1 MAEVRPDQGK
11 PAGKALKPNT
21 AGGKDNRL
29 QKANRNVSRSL
40 SDRVKEEKQEKE
52 VARGLA
58 EEQLQKAFTPQEQA
72 VIDLHA
78 QGLSFRTI
86 GRMGKTFG
94 EKDSLGH
101 KKRYLLPS
109 QSSIR
114 RWRAER
120 PEFKEESEKALN
132 TYIESCAQEAM
143 RFVRSLRKL
152 RGVSDSVLDDADKLA
167 KEKDAGKRDALF
179 KKLNIYLRHAEVKVR
194 SINCEV
200 RNTLDIAGRRV
211 ASWQEGNAE
220 AGEVI
225 VFEPYGGWVPT
236 NILKG
241 SPGQGPEGEAAA
253 ERWKAIQHARQE
265 EIQHARQE
273 ENRED

>member
-1 MAEVRPDQGK
+1 MTADSRPEGK
-11 PAGKALKPNT
+11 KPKG
-21 AGGKDNRL
+21 AGGKNNRAM
-29 QKANRNVSRSL
+29 KANKNIATSL
-40 SDRVKEEKQEKE
+40 PDRVKEGKQEKE
-52 VARGLA
+52 VSRGLA
-58 EEQLQKAFTPQEQA
+58 EEQLQRAFTIQEQA

-78 QGLSFRTI
+78 EGLSFRTI

-94 EKDSLGH
+94 ERDSLGH

-132 TYIESCAQEAM
+132 SYIDSCAQEAM
-143 RFVRSLRKL
+143 RLVRSLRKL
-152 RGVSDSVLDDADKLA
+152 RGVSDDVLEDADKLIA
-167 KEKDAGKRDALF
+167 EKDAGKRDAIF
-179 KKLNIYLRHAEVKVR
+179 KRANIYLRHAEVKVR
-194 SINCEV
+194 SINSEV

-211 ASWQEGNAE
+211 AIWQEGNAE

-236 NILKG
+236 NLAKG
-241 SPGQGPEGEAAA
+241 GPGQGPDAEAAV
-253 ERWKAIQHARQE
+253 ERWKAMQQ
-265 EIQHARQE
+265 ARQE
-273 ENRED
+273 ENRDN